1 MWTLPTYSL
10 NTGHSITLLCYCLTH
25 LHDGQLDCESML
37 LAFLETG
44 YLLVQNSKM
53 HMLPIRLWVS
63 YFSVV
68 LAATPVNS
76 ICSIYRTCK
85 DNSDDVLLTL
95 LDLRLR
101 NDSY

>member
-1 MWTLPTYSL
+1 MWTLPTYSF
-10 NTGHSITLLCYCLTH
+10 NISYSITLLCYCLTH
-25 LHDGQLDCESML
+25 LHDRQLDCESMF
-37 LAFLETG
+37 LAFLEAG

-53 HMLPIRLWVS
+53 PLLPIRLWVS

-68 LAATPVNS
+68 PAATPVDS
-76 ICSIYRTCK
+76 ICSIYRTSK